1 MKTMIVFAYS
11 ISVLL
16 MIFTPVLL
24 AVLLRRRF
32 SAPWFLFLVGAATF
46 IGSQIEHLPLNEWLA
61 DVGLLPATGSLEG
74 PPLWRTALIL
84 GLTAG
89 LCEELAR
96 AVGYALLRRWRRF
109 EDGLMLG
116 LGHGGIEA
124 MVFGAVQVA
133 AMVTSL
139 LSLQGVDLATLN
151 LSAEEMTALV
161 RQMDMFGGSPLWAAL
176 PFIERCLAM
185 IAHVVLS
192 LLVWQAFVQRKAWY
206 VLLAIAYHTVFN
218 AVAVYVAQQ
227 TESVVLIYGVMLFT
241 LAPGVVWLW
250 RIWRQKAGPRPVT
263 ASVRA
268 EWTVFIAATRKE
280 LLQQWRTKRIIVVA
294 AVFAFIGLLSPLAAK
309 FTPEIIRMVPGAE
322 QFADLIPEPSVG
334 DVMAQYV
341 KNLTQFGFV
350 VAILLGMGAIAGEKE
365 KGTAALIL
373 SKPMPRWA
381 FVCSKFTAQTLVYV
395 GGFLI
400 AAVCTLYYTWFL
412 FGPVDGGAFLFSNLL
427 LMAWFMTYVAVA
439 LTGSALTRSV
449 GAAAGVGLGGAVLLM
464 LSGNLPWFG
473 PLMPGGL
480 IAWASQL
487 GLGTSSDPVA
497 ANGGAIAMALVLIV
511 MCVLGAMA
519 AFERQEL

>member
-1 MKTMIVFAYS
+1 METVIVLAYS
-11 ISVLL
+11 VSVLL
-16 MIFTPVLL
+16 MLVTPVIL

-32 SAPWFLFLVGAATF
+32 RTPWFLFLAGSATF
-46 IGSQIEHLPLNEWLA
+46 IGSQIVHLPLNEWLA
-61 DVGLLPATGSLEG
+61 DVGLLPTTGSLAG
-74 PPLWRTALIL
+74 LPLWRTALIL

-96 AVGYALLRRWRRF
+96 TVGYALLRRFRRF

-124 MVFGAVQVA
+124 MVFGGVQVA

-139 LSLQGVDLATLN
+139 LSLQSVDLGTLN
-151 LSAEEMTALV
+151 LSADQLTAVSQQLEALN
-161 RQMDMFGGSPLWAAL
+161 RSPLWAAL
-176 PFIERCLAM
+176 PLIERCLAM

-192 LLVWQAFVQRKAWY
+192 LLVWRAFTQRKAWY
-206 VLLAIAYHTVFN
+206 VLLAIAYHAAFN

-227 TESVVLIYGVMLFT
+227 TESVPLIYGVMLLM
-241 LAPGVVWLW
+241 LAPGVLWLW
-250 RIWRQKAGPRPVT
+250 RIWRKEAEPRPVA
-263 ASVRA
+263 ASLRA
-268 EWTVFIAATRKE
+268 EWAIFIAATRKE
-280 LLQQWRTKRIIVVA
+280 LLQQWRTKRVIVVA

-322 QFADLIPEPSVG
+322 QFADLIPEPSIA

-341 KNLTQFGFV
+341 KNLTQFGFMI
-350 VAILLGMGAIAGEKE
+350 AILLGMGAIAGEKE

-381 FVCSKFTAQTLVYV
+381 FVCSKFTAQTLIYV
-395 GGFLI
+395 AGFAI
-400 AAVCTLYYTWFL
+400 STLCAFYYTWFL
-412 FGPVDGGAFLFSNLL
+412 FGPVDVGAFMFSNLL
-427 LMAWFMTYVAVA
+427 LLAWFMTYVAVT

-464 LSGNLPWFG
+464 LSGSLPWFG

-480 IAWASQL
+480 VAWASQL
-487 GLGTSSDPVA
+487 GLGTSSDPVT
-497 ANGGAIAMALVLIV
+497 ANGGALAMALVVVV

>member
-1 MKTMIVFAYS
+1 MIVLAYS
-11 ISVLL
+11 VSVLL
-16 MIFTPVLL
+16 MILTPVLL

-32 SAPWFLFLVGAATF
+32 SVPWFLFLVGAATF
-46 IGSQIEHLPLNEWLA
+46 IGSQIVHLPLNEWLA
-61 DVGLLPATGSLEG
+61 DVGLLPATGSLAG
-74 PPLWRTALIL
+74 PPLWQTALIL
-84 GLTAG
+84 GLSAG

-96 AVGYALLRRWRRF
+96 TVGYALLRHWRRF

-124 MVFGAVQVA
+124 MVFGGVQVA

-151 LSAEEMTALV
+151 LSADQLAAAT
-161 RQMDMFGGSPLWAAL
+161 RQMDMLNRSPLWAAL
-176 PFIERCLAM
+176 PFVERCFAM
-185 IAHVVLS
+185 VIHVMLS
-192 LLVWQAFVQRKAWY
+192 IFVWRAFAQRKAWY
-206 VLLAIAYHTVFN
+206 VSLAIVYHAAFD

-227 TESVVLIYGVMLFT
+227 TESVVIIYGTMVLLM
-241 LAPGVVWLW
+241 APGLIWLW
-250 RIWRQKAGPRPVT
+250 RIWRKEAGPRPVAT
-263 ASVRA
+263 LLRA
-268 EWTVFIAATRKE
+268 EWTAFIAATRKE
-280 LLQQWRTKRIIVVA
+280 LLQQWRTKRVIVVA

-309 FTPEIIRMVPGAE
+309 FTPEIIRMVPGGE
-322 QFADLIPEPSVG
+322 QFAALIPEPSVG

-341 KNLTQFGFV
+341 KNLTQFGFMI
-350 VAILLGMGAIAGEKE
+350 AILLGMGAIAGEKE

-400 AAVCTLYYTWFL
+400 AAVCTLYYTRFL
-412 FGPVDGGAFLFSNLL
+412 FGPVNSGAFMFSNLL
-427 LMAWFMTYVAVA
+427 LMAWFMTYVAVT

-464 LSGNLPWFG
+464 FSGNLPWFG
-473 PLMPGGL
+473 PLMPGSL
-480 IAWASQL
+480 AVWASQL
-487 GLGTSSDPVA
+487 GLGTSPDPVT
-497 ANGGAIAMALVLIV
+497 ANGGALAMALVLIV
-511 MCVLGAMA
+511 VCILGAMA

>member
-1 MKTMIVFAYS
+1 MIVFAYS
-11 ISVLL
+11 VSVLL

-32 SAPWFLFLVGAATF
+32 SVPWFLFLVGSATF
-46 IGSQIEHLPLNEWLA
+46 IGSQIVHLPLNEWLA
-61 DVGLLPATGSLEG
+61 DVGLLPSPDSAGEL
-74 PPLWRTALIL
+74 PLWRTALIL
-84 GLTAG
+84 GLSAG

-96 AVGYALLRRWRRF
+96 TVGYALLRRWRRF

-151 LSAEEMTALV
+151 LSADQMAAVTQ
-161 RQMDMFGGSPLWAAL
+161 QMDMLNRSLLWAVL
-176 PFIERCLAM
+176 PFLERCLAM
-185 IAHVVLS
+185 VAHVILS
-192 LLVWQAFVQRKAWY
+192 LLVWRAFAQRKAWY

-218 AVAVYVAQQ
+218 AIAVYVAQH
-227 TESVVLIYGVMLFT
+227 TESVALIYGTLLLL
-241 LAPGVVWLW
+241 LAPGLVWLW
-250 RIWRQKAGPRPVT
+250 RVWCKEAGPRPS
-263 ASVRA
+263 AAPVRV
-268 EWTVFIAATRKE
+268 EWRCFLAAVRKE
-280 LLQQWRTKRIIVVA
+280 LLQQWRTKRVIVVA

-322 QFADLIPEPSVG
+322 QFADFIPEPSIG

-341 KNLTQFGFV
+341 KNLTQFGFMI
-350 VAILLGMGAIAGEKE
+350 AILFGMGAIAGEKE

-381 FVCSKFTAQTLVYV
+381 FVCSKFTAQTLVYI

-400 AAVCTLYYTWFL
+400 AAACTLYYTWFL
-412 FGPVDGGAFLFSNLL
+412 FGPVDGGAFMFSNLL
-427 LMAWFMTYVAVA
+427 LMVWFMTYVAVT

-480 IAWASQL
+480 VAWASQL
-487 GLGTSSDPVA
+487 GLGTSPDPVT